1 MKITT
6 LRRFEF
12 SASRQLSNGRL
23 HGNNFY
29 GWAGVR
35 GDIDPH
41 TGMLINIVTLKSI
54 VNQILDRYDHRN
66 LNNSL
71 GLIDANTVAVSQILW
86 EDLQLH
92 LPSEVE
98 LESLELAEMDEH
110 AALVEHDKSY
120 WIVHGGFSA
129 AHRTHAPKL
138 SPEENRRR
146 YGICD
151 NPTGHGHNYQVEI
164 ALPPGADINSQLWK
178 TLDHR
183 NLSLDL
189 PEFANINVVT
199 ETIAH
204 YIAHLEPLSY
214 RVRVWETPDF
224 YAEYLPGDDLYRLG
238 RRYRFHAAHRLNSP
252 YISPEENRLI
262 YGKCNRPDPHGHT
275 YVALVNVEGR
285 LDPMTETAYDLA
297 CLDQVAQEIF
307 SPLDYTY
314 LDRDIAYFADHPTT
328 GENIV
333 AFLYDQFQPKLGSS
347 LASVQLWETA
357 NNQFVASRDA

>member
-12 SASRQLSNGRL
+12 SASRQLANGKL

-41 TGMLINIVTLKSI
+41 TGMVINIVTLKSI
-54 VNQILDRYDHRN
+54 INQVLDRYDHRN

-71 GLIDANTVAVSQILW
+71 GMDDANTVLVSRSLW

-92 LPSEVE
+92 LPPHIQ
-98 LESLELAEMDEH
+98 LTRLELAEMDEH
-110 AALVEHDKSY
+110 AALVEQDNSY

-138 SPEENRRR
+138 SAEENRRL
-146 YGICD
+146 YGICN

-164 ALPPGADINSQLWK
+164 ALPPGADIDPQLWK
-178 TLDHR
+178 ELDHR

-189 PEFANINVVT
+189 PEFANVNVVT
-199 ETIAH
+199 ETIAKH
-204 YIAHLEPLSY
+204 IAQREPLSY
-214 RVRVWETPDF
+214 WVRVWETPDF

-252 YISPEENRLI
+252 YISPEENNLI

-275 YVALVNVEGR
+275 YVALVTIEGQ
-285 LDPMTETAYDLA
+285 LDSLTGTAYDLA
-297 CLDQVAQEIF
+297 CLDQISDEVL

-328 GENIV
+328 GENIA
-333 AFLYDQFQPKLGSS
+333 AFLYRQFQQKLGSS
-347 LASVQLWETA
+347 LKTVRLWETA
-357 NNQFVASRDA
+357 NNQFVVARDA